1 MAHAA
6 LVVGGQ
12 QASTLASLRRLQ
24 TSLSESHYATCL
36 HVGRGDLSAAEAVQ
50 AAALLVSK
58 GVPAEKAESRV
69 ADLAKKVGAA
79 AVAQALKASNPG
91 QNLKAAA
98 SRPGCSF
105 RIILPEELEMRI
117 RAKGAD
123 EHGAAVPNGGC
134 KKRRQ
139 AAAKKPELRDPAAL
153 QLADGTFCAE
163 DGQTMHQISFEEVTL
178 QAHGLAFC
186 SAEQAIPFLQG
197 AALSTEPLCLTT
209 VTELP
214 SELKACRQH
223 EVIRFPAVY
232 KPTGEAM
239 LLTGSL
245 INLGDV
251 PVALAQGTI
260 AEPSSLNTCVCR
272 VSLFRDE
279 LPNEWEKIVAGPV
292 RWLIQN
298 TPCLRVCSGKDCGI
312 DCPAFHPAVDERVD
326 QMLLD
331 IWSRT
336 FQSHEGKKA
345 EASSADVYS
354 VMLRVPSSAIDQLQ
368 AVQLVGTYFEPRLAL
383 GRGYLTTALFGFQG
397 PTRIGCD
404 TW

>member
-24 TSLSESHYATCL
+24 TSLSEPHYATCL
-36 HVGRGDLSAAEAVQ
+36 HVGRGDLSAAEAAQ

-58 GVPAEKAESRV
+58 GVPADKAESRV

-79 AVAQALKASNPG
+79 AVAQALKASNPW

-117 RAKGAD
+117 RAKAAD
-123 EHGAAVPNGGC
+123 EHGAAVPNGGR

-139 AAAKKPELRDPAAL
+139 AAAKKPELRIDPAAL
-153 QLADGTFCAE
+153 QLAEGTFCAE

-178 QAHGLAFC
+178 EAHGLAFC

-197 AALSTEPLCLTT
+197 AALSTEPLCLIT

-279 LPNEWEKIVAGPV
+279 LPNKWEKIVAGPV

-312 DCPAFHPAVDERVD
+312 DCPAFHPAVDEKVD

-345 EASSADVYS
+345 EASSADVFS

-368 AVQLVGTYFEPRLAL
+368 AVQLVGTYC
-383 GRGYLTTALFGFQG
+383 T
-397 PTRIGCD
+397 
-404 TW
+404 